1 MAEQAGRLE
10 TDGLNLQPHNKGHR
24 EHFSGFWLSARD
36 PRTRLG
42 WLCLSSPSSRCE
54 DVSFCFCCSR
64 KIAQLVAYKQHESGV
79 TVLEA
84 RMSEARGRH
93 DWVLARAC
101 LWVAGGCLCCASMHG
116 RRDKRIPLVL
126 HLSDS
131 GGARHL
137 QTAFPQALG
146 FQRVNREDIQTIA
159 GSMLSGQACHPHRCS
174 ELQPPGSACGLR
186 KKKKKTYFIWH

>member
-1 MAEQAGRLE
+1 M
-10 TDGLNLQPHNKGHR
+10 
-24 EHFSGFWLSARD
+24 
-36 PRTRLG
+36 RLG

-54 DVSFCFCCSR
+54 DVLFCFCFSR
-64 KIAQLVAYKQHESGV
+64 KITHLVAYKQHESGV

-84 RMSEARGRH
+84 TVSEARGRH
-93 DWVLARAC
+93 AWVLARAC
-101 LWVAGGCLCCASMHG
+101 LWVAGGCLHCASTHG

-131 GGARHL
+131 WGSRHL

-146 FQRVNREDIQTIA
+146 FQRVNREGTDIRTIA
-159 GSMLSGQACHPHRCS
+159 GSMLPGQACHPHCCS

-186 KKKKKTYFIWH
+186 KNHFIWH